1 MNKQIFS
8 LMRLILQKEGQSLS
22 VNEVKKRMN
31 ISSRS
36 IYNYWN
42 EISQYLH
49 TLKYDFAISFDGRQF
64 ILDASKESRSFLI
77 KSISSLSFYEYKLS
91 PEERKLIVLVML
103 LNDENGVN
111 FENIE
116 NQFFV
121 SKSTLVEDIKTVKT
135 QLADCRQNIIVETVN
150 NRIKLIADEK
160 GKRSILISIFEKLNN
175 QEGLFY
181 NVIFDPCISYLL
193 TIMKFEKYK
202 DIAEDTVSKVER
214 KMDLEIPD
222 RKYYEIVCF
231 LSIIMGRIESG
242 QLIIEPFK
250 QTETDQTVDYF
261 SQEIFKLIGINDPNE
276 INFFVEVLDKHGC
289 LKGLKPT
296 EISRSFISI
305 LVKDFLNKI
314 QPYYSVNLADDDIL
328 TNYLESHVL
337 SCYQRCINKDYIDNP
352 YLQDIKS
359 NYLKDFEFVKA
370 KIFVLENGLNI
381 SIGDSE
387 IAYIL
392 MHIIATVERMS
403 QKNNSPHI
411 LIVCSTG
418 IATGHLVSSQLEK
431 QFGVSAVGIVA
442 VHQVNEYLRD
452 HKIDIIITTVPLD
465 VKNVK
470 VILVNAFLTSD
481 SISVI
486 KGAISSFENI
496 NNEMT
501 YKSNHSSFDG
511 NMNSNYFNIDTTR
524 VSFIN
529 SAANWQEAIIKA
541 GELLLFNG
549 YIAPAYMQQMVKLVS
564 EFGPYI
570 VISRGIAFAHA
581 NPDAGVIH
589 PGMAVVR
596 LDQGV
601 NFGKTEFDPVRI
613 VIACATDNSDE
624 FTTIFLK
631 MITRLRKPL
640 IYENLLS
647 AETKEE
653 IADILN
659 AIINGSS

>member
-1 MNKQIFS
+1 
-8 LMRLILQKEGQSLS
+8 
-22 VNEVKKRMN
+22 
-31 ISSRS
+31 
-36 IYNYWN
+36 
-42 EISQYLH
+42 
-49 TLKYDFAISFDGRQF
+49 
-64 ILDASKESRSFLI
+64 
-77 KSISSLSFYEYKLS
+77 
-91 PEERKLIVLVML
+91 
-103 LNDENGVN
+103 
-111 FENIE
+111 
-116 NQFFV
+116 
-121 SKSTLVEDIKTVKT
+121 
-135 QLADCRQNIIVETVN
+135 
-150 NRIKLIADEK
+150 
-160 GKRSILISIFEKLNN
+160 
-175 QEGLFY
+175 
-181 NVIFDPCISYLL
+181 
-193 TIMKFEKYK
+193 
-202 DIAEDTVSKVER
+202 
-214 KMDLEIPD
+214 
-222 RKYYEIVCF
+222 
-231 LSIIMGRIESG
+231 
-242 QLIIEPFK
+242 
-250 QTETDQTVDYF
+250 
-261 SQEIFKLIGINDPNE
+261 
-276 INFFVEVLDKHGC
+276 
-289 LKGLKPT
+289 
-296 EISRSFISI
+296 
-305 LVKDFLNKI
+305 
-314 QPYYSVNLADDDIL
+314 
-328 TNYLESHVL
+328 
-337 SCYQRCINKDYIDNP
+337 
-352 YLQDIKS
+352 
-359 NYLKDFEFVKA
+359 
-370 KIFVLENGLNI
+370 
-381 SIGDSE
+381 
-387 IAYIL
+387 

-511 NMNSNYFNIDTTR
+511 KMNSNYFNIDTTR

-529 SAANWQEAIIKA
+529 NAANWQEAIIKA